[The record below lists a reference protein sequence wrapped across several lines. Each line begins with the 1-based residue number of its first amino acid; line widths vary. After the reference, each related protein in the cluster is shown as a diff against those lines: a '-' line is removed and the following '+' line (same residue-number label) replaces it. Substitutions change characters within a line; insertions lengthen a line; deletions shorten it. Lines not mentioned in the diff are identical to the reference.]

1 MKTPVIFLI
10 FNRPTKTK
18 QVFEAIRQA
27 KPSQLLVIADGA
39 RGDRPGEAA
48 KCEETK
54 AVINGVDWDC
64 QVLTNYADTNLGL
77 KTRISSGLT
86 WAFSQ
91 VEEAIILEDDCLPE
105 PSFFR
110 FCEELLQYYR
120 HDERIGTIS
129 GLNLQFGKKRNDYSY
144 YFSRYHYSWGWA
156 TWRRAWQHFDLDMK
170 LWPLVRDGNWLRD
183 ILDSDRQAV
192 RYWEII
198 MQGAYEHELKTWDYP
213 WLFSFWLQGYS
224 TIVPN
229 LNLMRN
235 LGFDGEGTHTFDPNS
250 KFANLKTENISFPL
264 QHPPFVIR
272 DLQADNFIQKTL
284 YDDLDYVNLFK
295 SRLKK
300 FLISQKLLKLEQ

>member
-10 FNRPTKTK
+10 FNRPAKTK
-18 QVFEAIRQA
+18 QVFAAIRQA
-27 KPSQLLVIADGA
+27 KPSQLLVVADGA
-39 RGDRPGEAA
+39 RVDRPGEAA

-105 PSFFR
+105 PTFFP

>member
-1 MKTPVIFLI
+1 
-10 FNRPTKTK
+10 
-18 QVFEAIRQA
+18 
-27 KPSQLLVIADGA
+27 
-39 RGDRPGEAA
+39 
-48 KCEETK
+48 
-54 AVINGVDWDC
+54 
-64 QVLTNYADTNLGL
+64 
-77 KTRISSGLT
+77 
-86 WAFSQ
+86 
-91 VEEAIILEDDCLPE
+91 
-105 PSFFR
+105 
-110 FCEELLQYYR
+110 
-120 HDERIGTIS
+120 
-129 GLNLQFGKKRNDYSY
+129 
-144 YFSRYHYSWGWA
+144 
-156 TWRRAWQHFDLDMK
+156 
-170 LWPLVRDGNWLRD
+170 
-183 ILDSDRQAV
+183 
-192 RYWEII
+192 